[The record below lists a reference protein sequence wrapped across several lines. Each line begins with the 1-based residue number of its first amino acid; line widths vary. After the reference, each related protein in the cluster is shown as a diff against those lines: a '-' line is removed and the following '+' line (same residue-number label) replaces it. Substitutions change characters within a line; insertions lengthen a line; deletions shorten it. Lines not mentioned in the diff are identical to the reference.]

1 MEKAKEII
9 VCFVLPGRPLVVE
22 HNTRGIEEVVLFD
35 FLFFVFC
42 FYFHLVK
49 TGFEF

>member
-35 FLFFVFC
+35 FCFLFFAFT
-42 FYFHLVK
+42 F
-49 TGFEF
+49 TW